1 MKTIKITYWVTTIAF
16 VGMMTMSALMQLV
29 QAAPIIESMTKLGL
43 PVRITILLG
52 ILKAL
57 GALALVF
64 PGYPKIR
71 EWAYA
76 GFSFLLIGA
85 TYLHFAVGD
94 YEPVTLILLS
104 VLITSYITG
113 GRLNQLQ
120 NKRMSI
126 A

>member
-16 VGMMTMSALMQLV
+16 VGMMTMSALMQLL

-94 YEPVTLILLS
+94 YEPVTLILLG

-113 GRLNQLQ
+113 GKINQLQ